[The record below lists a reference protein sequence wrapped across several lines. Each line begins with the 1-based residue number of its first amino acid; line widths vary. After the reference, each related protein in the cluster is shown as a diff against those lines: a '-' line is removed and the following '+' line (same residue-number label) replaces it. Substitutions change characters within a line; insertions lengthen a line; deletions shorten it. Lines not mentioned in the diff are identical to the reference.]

1 MPQQKKRCY
10 VKQLVKVEFK
20 DNIFMLNPFS
30 TNVPLMD
37 KPCNW
42 FLLAK
47 CLKKPVDEWHFK

>member
-1 MPQQKKRCY
+1 MDLMPQQKKRCY

-47 CLKKPVDEWHFK
+47 CLKKPVDE